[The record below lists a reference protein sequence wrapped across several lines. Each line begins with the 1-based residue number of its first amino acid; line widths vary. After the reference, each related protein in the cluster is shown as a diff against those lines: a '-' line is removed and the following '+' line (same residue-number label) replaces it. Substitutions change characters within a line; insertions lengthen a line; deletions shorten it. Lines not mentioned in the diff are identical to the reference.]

1 MESIIFPSEESILSL
16 QVKMA
21 PPHDG
26 IVSDGFNELTSSAV
40 KRYQAVLKVIL
51 CRKKEA
57 LTTNLPLN
65 PVKL

>member
-1 MESIIFPSEESILSL
+1 
-16 QVKMA
+16 MA